1 MELRDRGVDAVG
13 LALAL
18 EHLVGP
24 AREIVDPVVRDPEHL
39 GDHRAGNPARE
50 GLHDLGLALR
60 SAVGEGVVEALRG
73 ITPGEGLDLG
83 RVVVGEG
90 RVEELAD
97 LAVAR
102 LGDRREQRVLFL
114 RLADVAEAADEMVD
128 ALQALLDAGLAHEE
142 DLSARDDLGR
152 ALRPELREA
161 PRSGSRN
168 SSRRDRWRQAG
179 PWARPQA
186 GFARSFATSDSI
198 AVPSKKRGFVSV

>member
-1 MELRDRGVDAVG
+1 M
-13 LALAL
+13 
-18 EHLVGP
+18 
-24 AREIVDPVVRDPEHL
+24 PEHL

-50 GLHDLGLALR
+50 GLHDLRLALR
-60 SAVGEGVVEALRG
+60 SALGERVVEALRG

-128 ALQALLDAGLAHEE
+128 ALEALLDAGLAHEE
-142 DLSARDDLGR
+142 DLSARDHLGR
-152 ALRPELREA
+152 ALRPELRESLVA
-161 PRSGSRN
+161 VLGIRVEGI
-168 SSRRDRWRQAG
+168 DG
-179 PWARPQA
+179 DGGHGGPQA